1 MEKKRIV
8 YIDQIKVFLT
18 CLVVAHH
25 AGQAYGNTGGVWL
38 VNDPAKAD
46 YLRSFF
52 FLNASYMMGLYFF
65 ISGYFMFFS
74 FNRKSNS
81 TFLLDRFKRLGIPLL
96 IISLFVFL
104 PLNYIGSSSSEN
116 IVSFFIDSYLNN
128 PPMGVG
134 HLWFVACLLLFT
146 LVYMLF
152 YRLVSGLKMNLWFGF
167 KSYSPIL
174 YIFCLTVIEYFVRLT
189 YPIDKWET
197 WLVPMEVAHLPQY
210 FSLFILGTLFNSNNW
225 LDKITT
231 RIGVFYFSIA
241 LLMFMIFKLDLV
253 PSHGLF
259 IETLI
264 ESILCV
270 GISMGLLVLFK
281 LYANEMNGFTKYL
294 SDNSYG
300 IYILHLFVVIILQYV
315 ILDWPLNGTIKFLG
329 VTFFGIL
336 ISLFISFMFRKIEVI
351 REIL

>member
-1 MEKKRIV
+1 MKKERIA
-8 YIDQIKVFLT
+8 YIDQIKVLLT

-38 VNDPAKAD
+38 VNDPDKAEF
-46 YLRSFF
+46 LRSFF

-74 FNRKSNS
+74 FTKKPGP
-81 TFLLDRFKRLGIPLL
+81 TFLLDRFKRLGIPLGVVSIGVL
-96 IISLFVFL
+96 L
-104 PLNYIGSSSSEN
+104 PLNYIGSSSNEN
-116 IVSFFIDSYLNN
+116 VVTFFIDSYLHN

-152 YRLVSGLKMNLWFGF
+152 YKLLSGLKTSLSFDF
-167 KSYSPIL
+167 KSYSPLL
-174 YIFCLTVIEYFVRLT
+174 YILGLTIIEYFVRLT

-197 WLVPMEVAHLPQY
+197 WLVPMEIAHLPQY
-210 FSLFILGTLFNSNNW
+210 FSLFILGTIFNSKNW
-225 LDKITT
+225 LDKISAN
-231 RIGVFYFSIA
+231 VAVSYFSVA
-241 LLMFMIFKLDLV
+241 LLTFIIYKSDLLLD
-253 PSHGLF
+253 GLF

-270 GISMGLLVLFK
+270 GISMGILVLFK
-281 LYANEMNGFTKYL
+281 QHARKMNVFFKYL

-300 IYILHLFVVIILQYV
+300 IYIFHLFIVIILQNL
-315 ILDWPLNGTIKFLG
+315 ILDWRLNGTIKFLG
-329 VTFFGIL
+329 VTATGIL
-336 ISLFISFMFRKIEVI
+336 LSLLLSGLLRKSKII
-351 REIL
+351 RMVL